1 MGEIEEFIAIR
12 YDVTESVRLS
22 EALIAKDEE
31 LEAKLMRY
39 KPVRI
44 FDIEGLKDPTQELAI
59 EAARKEGCK
68 IIFIISAEN
77 ELSLH

>member
-1 MGEIEEFIAIR
+1 MSKLTQR
-12 YDVTESVRLS
+12 VN
-22 EALIAKDEE
+22 K
-31 LEAKLMRY
+31 LEAKRMRY

-44 FDIEGLKDPTQELAI
+44 FDTENQSPAQELAI
-59 EAARKEGCK
+59 EAAKKEGCK

>member
-1 MGEIEEFIAIR
+1 MSKL
-12 YDVTESVRLS
+12 TVRVS
-22 EALIAKDEE
+22 K
-31 LEAKLMRY
+31 LEAKRMRY

-44 FDIEGLKDPTQELAI
+44 FDIEGLKDPAQELAI

-68 IIFIISAEN
+68 IIFIESVEN

>member
-1 MGEIEEFIAIR
+1 M
-12 YDVTESVRLS
+12 SK
-22 EALIAKDEE
+22 LIQRVNKLQAKR
-31 LEAKLMRY
+31 MRY

-44 FDIEGLKDPTQELAI
+44 FDIEDQSPAQELAI

-68 IIFIISAEN
+68 IIFVVPAEN

>member
-1 MGEIEEFIAIR
+1 MSKL
-12 YDVTESVRLS
+12 TVRVN
-22 EALIAKDEE
+22 K

-59 EAARKEGCK
+59 EAAKKEGCK